1 MSVAELLRDASL
13 RGRDAGQQTLAAAVE
28 SALRERVRSRRME
41 ACYLTPSGEER
52 ILDVTLTA
60 VQSPTAE
67 ILGSA
72 CLINDQTE
80 LARIRRQQELRGE
93 MSAEMALELRNSLA
107 TISGYAQQLAASRDH
122 ELRVVP
128 VVATRAGRLRVVDLR
143 LAPHLTERQHDRDRG
158 VGDPLHLSARQ
169 RRHSGAR
176 SLPID
181 QGTGAHIERQGQ

>member
-80 LARIRRQQELRGE
+80 LARIRRQQ
-93 MSAEMALELRNSLA
+93 
-107 TISGYAQQLAASRDH
+107 
-122 ELRVVP
+122 
-128 VVATRAGRLRVVDLR
+128 
-143 LAPHLTERQHDRDRG
+143 
-158 VGDPLHLSARQ
+158 
-169 RRHSGAR
+169 
-176 SLPID
+176 
-181 QGTGAHIERQGQ
+181 